1 MQTLSGRARIGLGL
15 SVLAGVWACGG
26 EQTSPTSP
34 AERVNPEAPAVVLV
48 TRADSAA
55 LLRNTARSLA
65 VALADPKLRA
75 QLKAALARTRVR
87 EGKLH
92 VQRFLHN
99 RGANFGRA
107 VGLANRLG
115 ERGWA
120 DAIERLP
127 DLEMYLPI
135 AKHRETWAATG
146 DLLVAGFLETDEEI
160 RARGGRT
167 AYTTRG
173 EALRI
178 PYGQVPSRPVLV
190 IYPAETDFGPT
201 GEEPLMA
208 TVGALAAAPSAVAR
222 IIFPPPQPAP
232 AGPCESQTTT
242 DVYVYICKIVI
253 SNVGQYEESL
263 RGAPEVAVLT
273 RAVTVNASNV
283 PTSWID
289 IGCNN
294 EDKTD
299 LSKFN
304 MDNDTWMGRTRVAAR
319 TTFQSQQAAGKR
331 IFIMVW
337 EDDNGSKCDFQPEN
351 TTSPRNVSWATMM
364 RFANIFTLAGI
375 ADGLDG
381 NAGGWLLA
389 SISGVLSSVFGMFA
403 TSGDDLIGSVALPA
417 GSDPVRS
424 VKDIR
429 INESTAVGT
438 MTFMLD

>member
-1 MQTLSGRARIGLGL
+1 MQTIIGHVRVGVAL
-15 SVLAGVWACGG
+15 SVLIGVWACSS
-26 EQTSPTSP
+26 EQTSPTQP
-34 AERVNPEAPAVVLV
+34 AEGVNPQAHAVALV

-65 VALADPKLRA
+65 LALADPKLRT

-135 AKHRETWAATG
+135 PKHRETWAATE

-173 EALRI
+173 EGLLI
-178 PYGQVPSRPVLV
+178 PYGEVPSRPVLV
-190 IYPAETDFGPT
+190 IYPSETDFGPT
-201 GEEPLMA
+201 GEEPQRP
-208 TVGALAAAPSAVAR
+208 TVGALAAAPAAVAR

-232 AGPCESQTTT
+232 AGPCGSETTT
-242 DVYVYICKIVI
+242 DVYVYICKIGI

-263 RGAPEVAVLT
+263 RGAPEVAILT
-273 RAVTVNASNV
+273 RAVTVNTSNV
-283 PTSWID
+283 PTSWTD

-299 LSKFN
+299 WSRFN
-304 MDNDTWMGRTRVAAR
+304 MDNDTWMGRARVAPR

-381 NAGGWLLA
+381 NPGGWLLA
-389 SISGVLSSVFGMFA
+389 SIAGVLSSVFGMFA

-417 GSDPVRS
+417 GSDPGKS

-429 INESTAVGT
+429 VNEGTIVGT
-438 MTFMLD
+438 MSFLID